1 VNPLEKKRLLDIIE
15 KKRNELIHVGSQN
28 GLHSKQAIEVSQ
40 QLDDLLNE
48 YDHLLKDIQTKER
61 PT

>member
-1 VNPLEKKRLLDIIE
+1 MEKNRLLDIIE

-48 YDHLLKDIQTKER
+48 YDRLLKDKQTKER